1 MTTLTTNTDT
11 STGYDSAPWPA
22 SLLTEQQT
30 RMVNRLPAGH
40 EFVGVLGRTPIV
52 RRPDGHLSRMRTS
65 GRLVK
70 TEGVQAIQS
79 YLLVQG

>member
-1 MTTLTTNTDT
+1 MSTLTAKTVPGP
-11 STGYDSAPWPA
+11 GYEPPPRQE

-70 TEGVQAIQS
+70 TEGVQAVQS

>member
-1 MTTLTTNTDT
+1 MKTLTAKADP
-11 STGYDSAPWPA
+11 STGYHPA
-22 SLLTEQQT
+22 LWLESRLTEQQT
-30 RMVNRLPAGH
+30 RMVNHLPAGH

>member
-1 MTTLTTNTDT
+1 MTTLIAKTDP
-11 STGYDSAPWPA
+11 STGYHPA
-22 SLLTEQQT
+22 LWQESGLTEQQA
-30 RMVNRLPAGH
+30 RMVNHLPEGH

-70 TEGVQAIQS
+70 TEGIQAVQS

>member
-1 MTTLTTNTDT
+1 MSTITAVTGP
-11 STGYDSAPWPA
+11 STGYQAAPWPD
-22 SLLTEQQT
+22 SLLTRQQMHT
-30 RMVNRLPAGH
+30 VEHLPAGH
-40 EFVGVLGRTPIV
+40 EFVGILGSTPIV

-70 TEGVQAIQS
+70 TEGVQAVQS

>member
-1 MTTLTTNTDT
+1 MSTLTAKTDP
-11 STGYDSAPWPA
+11 SAGHHPEPWQE
-22 SLLTEQQT
+22 SLLTEPQK

-70 TEGVQAIQS
+70 TEGVPAVQS

>member
-1 MTTLTTNTDT
+1 MSTRTAKTDPG
-11 STGYDSAPWPA
+11 TGYHPA
-22 SLLTEQQT
+22 LRQQSLLTEEQT
-30 RMVNRLPAGH
+30 RMVNGLPAGH

>member
-1 MTTLTTNTDT
+1 M
-11 STGYDSAPWPA
+11 STPTVKTVTECRPAPWQTT
-22 SLLTEQQT
+22 LLTEQQT
-30 RMVNRLPAGH
+30 RMVNGLPAGH

-70 TEGVQAIQS
+70 TEGVPAIQS